1 MQPLYTVKKFTDD
14 TTAKLHVT
22 KLLTTSIY
30 LPKRYVIYVIAEL
43 CNFVVSQMQLYP
55 PKLFWQCIYNAW
67 TRLVKGGG
75 GGGGARQWQ
84 ALEIYI

>member
-43 CNFVVSQMQLYP
+43 CNFVVSQMQLYIRQNFSDSVYIMP
-55 PKLFWQCIYNAW
+55 E
-67 TRLVKGGG
+67 LV
-75 GGGGARQWQ
+75 W
-84 ALEIYI
+84 